1 MMLHVA
7 GDHPRQRTD
16 SHMLVAGD
24 PAPGPGLFG
33 QRIEQVERRRS
44 HLGEFADQATEVPPI
59 IIGVLDRHIL
69 VESRQRPL
77 ESTREPE
84 GPEAE
89 DPLGVG
95 DVTNQL
101 TNAPLPFRLAMA
113 REGVRNIVERRTNPV
128 GLVVEELLDIT
139 GRHAC
144 QVTVVEL
151 GDFI

>member
-1 MMLHVA
+1 
-7 GDHPRQRTD
+7 
-16 SHMLVAGD
+16 
-24 PAPGPGLFG
+24 G

-101 TNAPLPFRLAMA
+101 TNAPLPLRIAMA

-139 GRHAC
+139 
-144 QVTVVEL
+144 
-151 GDFI
+151 